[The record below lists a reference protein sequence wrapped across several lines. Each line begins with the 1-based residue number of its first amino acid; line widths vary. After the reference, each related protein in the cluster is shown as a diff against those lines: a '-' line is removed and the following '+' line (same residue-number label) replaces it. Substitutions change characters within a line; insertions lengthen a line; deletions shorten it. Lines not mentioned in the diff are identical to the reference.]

1 MLLFTANRSRISIKN
16 LFPLYVFYNVQ
27 HEKTDSYIYFLQRA
41 KVWPCLHPGKNYRR
55 HSSLGN
61 PTLLRIAN
69 AFCFQLLISA
79 LTPKTHRKQRFQ
91 DSSDG
96 TPEYVGTCAGAY
108 VLHLPRH
115 YVPLRIL
122 RSGSVPLRTILELC
136 WFSVQA
142 VVRARASAENL
153 KSKAILKELNC
164 PTGRN
169 VSLNFCQV
177 VNFRNFRFLQKI

>member
-1 MLLFTANRSRISIKN
+1 M
-16 LFPLYVFYNVQ
+16 
-27 HEKTDSYIYFLQRA
+27 
-41 KVWPCLHPGKNYRR
+41 PCLHSDKNYRR

-61 PTLLRIAN
+61 PTPLRIAN

-96 TPEYVGTCAGAY
+96 TPEYVGTCARAN
-108 VLHLPRH
+108 VLPLPWH

-122 RSGSVPLRTILELC
+122 RSGSVPLRTTLELC
-136 WFSVQA
+136 CVSVQA

-153 KSKAILKELNC
+153 KSKAILKGLNC

-169 VSLNFCQV
+169 VSLNFCQF
-177 VNFRNFRFLQKI
+177 VNFRNFRFLQKIRNTAFSCCT